1 MDYKKLESLDRDE
14 LEKLI
19 ELEKKEIDKQILN
32 GLEADFR
39 KIELLE
45 MMIEQK
51 NLNVKDTIFN
61 CGVFEKNLI
70 DMINTPTF
78 DLNDYIIECYE
89 KVEKYPDDWTARE
102 KFEIATK
109 LQEKIKFFGNLE
121 NDKTNIAE
129 HISQLKRSIEN
140 DNR

>member
-1 MDYKKLESLDRDE
+1 MDYTKLESLDRDE

-19 ELEKKEIDKQILN
+19 EVEKKRIDKEILD

-51 NLNVKDTIFN
+51 NLSIKDTIFN
-61 CGVFEKNLI
+61 CGLFEKNLI
-70 DMINTPTF
+70 EMINQPNF
-78 DLNDYIIECYE
+78 DLNDYIIECYG
-89 KVEKYPDDWTARE
+89 KIEKYPDDWTVRE
-102 KFEIATK
+102 KFEIATT
-109 LQEKIKFFGNLE
+109 LQQKIKDFGNLE
-121 NDKTNIAE
+121 NDKINIAE
-129 HISQLKRSIEN
+129 HIAQLKRSLKN